1 MTVPEIS
8 VQELKELKDSNAEIF
23 VIDVRR
29 TDEYQLCNIGG
40 HHIPMDELPNRM
52 HELNPNI
59 KTVIHCHSGGR
70 SSRAVAF
77 LMKHGFKDVYN
88 LKGGITAWAN
98 EIDPTMVR
106 Y

>member
-1 MTVPEIS
+1 MTVPEIT
-8 VQELKELKDSNAEIF
+8 VRELKELKDNKTEVFIL
-23 VIDVRR
+23 DVRR
-29 TDEYQLCNIGG
+29 ADEYELCNIGG
-40 HHIPMDELPNRM
+40 YHVPIDELPNRL

-59 KTVIHCHSGGR
+59 KIVIHCHGGGR

-77 LMKHGFKDVYN
+77 LMQHGFQNVFN

-98 EIDPTMVR
+98 EIDPTMVK